1 MKYEIRPL
9 FRLTKNNDICS
20 VLKTK
25 HLLTD
30 SYKLQGQRKL
40 LVSELKKLGIHSEKV
55 LMAMQ
60 KVPRHFFFPTD
71 FVDKAYENIAFPIQE
86 GQTISQPFTVA
97 FQTQLLDIQPGDKVL
112 EIGTG
117 SGYQAAILKVLGADV
132 YSIETIKTLHLEA
145 KALFGKL
152 GLTIATILGDGSQ
165 GLSDEAPFDK
175 IIVTAAAPELTKTLT
190 EQLKINGKLIAPVG
204 NLDVQKMILVQ
215 RVGDNEYKKTSH
227 GNFNFVPLTGTY
239 GWSI

>member
-1 MKYEIRPL
+1 MRYEIRSL
-9 FRLTKNNDICS
+9 YRLTKNIDICG

-25 HLLTD
+25 HLLQD

-40 LVSELKKLGIHSEKV
+40 LISEIKKLGIYSKNV
-55 LMAMQ
+55 LTAMQ
-60 KVPRHFFFPTD
+60 KVPRHFFFPDD
-71 FVDKAYENIAFPIQE
+71 FVDKAYDNIAFPIAG

-97 FQTQLLDIQPGDKVL
+97 FQTQLLEIEPGDKVL

-132 YSIETIKTLHLEA
+132 YTIETVKELHLEA
-145 KALFGKL
+145 KSLFAKL
-152 GLTIATILGDGSQ
+152 GLNIATILGDGSN
-165 GLSDEAPFDK
+165 GLLEEAPFDK
-175 IIVTAAAPELTKTLT
+175 IIITAAAPKLTNTLT
-190 EQLKINGKLIAPVG
+190 EQLKLNGKLVAPVG
-204 NLDVQKMILVQ
+204 SLAVQKMILVQ